1 VKEKSFFV
9 NLLSIE
15 PYICEWKHCQ
25 KPTFSTELLAQIIS
39 DFRTIEKRLD
49 KVFFLGYFC
58 SMKVKTSITLSEDL
72 LKAIDK
78 YTGEHKNRSEFIE
91 DAVRAFIMQLIQR
104 QQDARDLEIINQ
116 HADSLNREAA
126 DVLTYQ
132 VDL

>member
-1 VKEKSFFV
+1 
-9 NLLSIE
+9 
-15 PYICEWKHCQ
+15 
-25 KPTFSTELLAQIIS
+25 
-39 DFRTIEKRLD
+39 
-49 KVFFLGYFC
+49 
-58 SMKVKTSITLSEDL
+58 MKVKTSITLPEDL
-72 LKAIDK
+72 LRVIDE
-78 YTGEHKNRSEFIE
+78 YAGEHKNRSKFIE